1 MKLPLSETPKTG
13 FLGARPI
20 YPLFMISVFCDIPD
34 LMTHLQNNYQYWK
47 EEEENP
53 SVDYDLAHKGQSKGQ
68 GQTKNPSKNNNGTNN
83 KTVSETENE
92 SGEKT

>member
-1 MKLPLSETPKTG
+1 
-13 FLGARPI
+13 
-20 YPLFMISVFCDIPD
+20 
-34 LMTHLQNNYQYWK
+34 MTHLQNNYQYWK

-53 SVDYDLAHKGQSKGQ
+53 SVDYDLAHKGQNKGQGQ

-83 KTVSETENE
+83 KSVSETENE